1 MSDADDNLN
10 SLLQRALSGDEEA
23 LGRLLDEFRPWLRLL
38 ARRALDARLAGRI
51 DDSDVVQQTY
61 LSAIR
66 RFEEFKGSS
75 TEELAAWLRAIHERN
90 LIDETRKHIG
100 AEKRAVGREETQDQ
114 VASAITESSP
124 SQRLMQGESA
134 VQLAR
139 VLTTLPRDQEAAVRL
154 RHLEGWSL
162 NQIAEHMDR
171 TDRSVA
177 NLLHRGLANLRDKL
191 TIENG
196 KNSNAGLGEHGSV
209 NG

>member
-1 MSDADDNLN
+1 MSDADGNLD
-10 SLLQRALSGDEEA
+10 SLLQRAISGDEQS

-38 ARRALDARLAGRI
+38 AQRFLDQRLGGRI

-66 RFEEFKGSS
+66 RFGEFRGSS

-90 LIDETRKHIG
+90 LIDETRKHLG
-100 AEKRAVGREETQDQ
+100 TEKRAIGREETPNEISQL
-114 VASAITESSP
+114 VTETSP

-134 VQLAR
+134 VQLAKAI
-139 VLTTLPRDQEAAVRL
+139 TAIPEDQATAVRL

-162 NQIAEHMDR
+162 DQIAEHMQR

-177 NLLHRGLANLRDKL
+177 NLLHRGLANLRGKL
-191 TIENG
+191 TR
-196 KNSNAGLGEHGSV
+196 
-209 NG
+209 